1 MARGD
6 AFESREGE
14 CKVRDEDEGRGDCE
28 GVELIVQEKEIRRGL
43 GEWRHKA
50 ARYLGKEPTR
60 KCGVLAP
67 VYLQQL
73 GGKMLI

>member
-1 MARGD
+1 
-6 AFESREGE
+6 
-14 CKVRDEDEGRGDCE
+14 
-28 GVELIVQEKEIRRGL
+28 LIVQEKEIRRGL

-60 KCGVLAP
+60 KCSVLAP